1 MLAFRKGLGRMPH
14 SKLSNRHLDTLR
26 RIGIT
31 PTAATI
37 RWAEAVSLL
46 EAIGCSVTGAKE
58 SRFRMLAP
66 SGRKLVVHRPH
77 PDDECSKILIA
88 RLRSFLEDWNG

>member
-1 MLAFRKGLGRMPH
+1 
-14 SKLSNRHLDTLR
+14 
-26 RIGIT
+26 
-31 PTAATI
+31 
-37 RWAEAVSLL
+37 
-46 EAIGCSVTGAKE
+46 
-58 SRFRMLAP
+58 MLAP